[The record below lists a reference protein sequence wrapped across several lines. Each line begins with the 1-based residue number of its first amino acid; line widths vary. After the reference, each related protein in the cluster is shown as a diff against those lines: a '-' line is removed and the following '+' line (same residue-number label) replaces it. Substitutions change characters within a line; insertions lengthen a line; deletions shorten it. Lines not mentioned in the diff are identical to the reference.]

1 MKTAFIGFGEVN
13 TPVEVIVSRAG
24 KAAEALEK
32 EGLELVKVLPVAD
45 DYEEVQIKNAIET
58 LKKERRGL
66 GFAIA
71 GLAIGVFN
79 IIYGIYSIFV
89 AATLLAEL
97 L

>member
-1 MKTAFIGFGEVN
+1 MSKVGFVGFGEVN

-58 LKKERRGL
+58 LKKEKSLSVREGENGIDEIRR
-66 GFAIA
+66 
-71 GLAIGVFN
+71 
-79 IIYGIYSIFV
+79 
-89 AATLLAEL
+89 LLDSKRNK
-97 L
+97 